1 MYSSSMFSH
10 SNLNNCFRF
19 PKSYRRCSSWSDGSK
34 YWSSSICW
42 GPWWSSSPLVYGPI
56 WRSRTIACCS
66 WMLKVPMHGYN
77 NILITRSHE
86 TSVIKRKM
94 FILKKTHE
102 NINKNRKDVAVMLCC
117 SPWSN
122 HADVKKHSTQNKQ
135 KNTRKQ
141 KQKQKICCSNA
152 LALTLVQ
159 PCRCP
164 ILFLSCSQSQCCL
177 SAGEK
182 VSLFVGQWKTKKWRE
197 KK

>member
-1 MYSSSMFSH
+1 MECEENTRKQKEQKNFC
-10 SNLNNCFRF
+10 SNAL
-19 PKSYRRCSSWSDGSK
+19 PLTLVQPYRC
-34 YWSSSICW
+34 
-42 GPWWSSSPLVYGPI
+42 
-56 WRSRTIACCS
+56 
-66 WMLKVPMHGYN
+66 
-77 NILITRSHE
+77 
-86 TSVIKRKM
+86 RKNTKQ
-94 FILKKTHE
+94 KKTPE
-102 NINKNRKDVAVMLCC
+102 KINKNRKDVAVMLCC

-182 VSLFVGQWKTKKWRE
+182 VSLFVGQWKTKK
-197 KK
+197 

>member
-1 MYSSSMFSH
+1 MVFITTGVWTNLKKSDNSVLFLDAESSHARIFE
-10 SNLNNCFRF
+10 
-19 PKSYRRCSSWSDGSK
+19 
-34 YWSSSICW
+34 
-42 GPWWSSSPLVYGPI
+42 
-56 WRSRTIACCS
+56 
-66 WMLKVPMHGYN
+66 
-77 NILITRSHE
+77 ILITRCHE
-86 TSVIKRKM
+86 TNCIKRK
-94 FILKKTHE
+94 LWNVKKTHE
-102 NINKNRKDVAVMLCC
+102 NKKNRKNVAVMLYRSPQSNHIDVEKTQDRKKKKNTRKHKKNRKDVAVMLCC

-182 VSLFVGQWKTKKWRE
+182 VSFFVGQ
-197 KK
+197 